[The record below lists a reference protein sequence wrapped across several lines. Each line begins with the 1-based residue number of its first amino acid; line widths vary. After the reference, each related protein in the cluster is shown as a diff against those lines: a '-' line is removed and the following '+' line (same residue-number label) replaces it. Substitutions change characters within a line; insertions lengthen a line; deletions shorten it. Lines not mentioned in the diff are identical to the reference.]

1 MWLEFDSRE
10 ESLMRQRQKAQAVC
24 REFARDPSK
33 GNLKKI
39 RQLFMSCGEHC
50 IIEYGFHCDYGQFI
64 SLGNRVY
71 LNTKITILDG
81 GKVSIDDDCLIGP
94 GVQII
99 TVSHALNATQRLEK
113 RSYKKD
119 VRLGKNVWVGA
130 GAIILPGV
138 TIGDNAI
145 IGAGSVVTKD
155 VAAGITV
162 AGNPAVNISK
172 SV

>member
-1 MWLEFDSRE
+1 MWLEFDSRDE
-10 ESLMRQRQKAQAVC
+10 TLLRQRQKAQAVC

-64 SLGNRVY
+64 NLGNRVY
-71 LNTKITILDG
+71 INAKTTILDG

-94 GVQII
+94 NVQII
-99 TVSHALNATQRLEK
+99 TVSHSSNAIQRLDK
-113 RSYKKD
+113 LNYKKD
-119 VRLGKNVWVGA
+119 VSLGKNVWVGA

-138 TIGDNAI
+138 NIGENAI

-155 VAAGITV
+155 VAAGVTV
-162 AGNPAVNISK
+162 AGNPAVTISK
-172 SV
+172 SA

>member
-1 MWLEFDSRE
+1 MWLEFDSRDE
-10 ESLMRQRQKAQAVC
+10 TLMRQRQKAQAVC

-50 IIEYGFHCDYGQFI
+50 IIEYGFHCDYGGFI
-64 SLGNRVY
+64 KLGDRVY
-71 LNTKITILDG
+71 INAKTTILDG
-81 GKVSIDDDCLIGP
+81 GKVVIGDDCLIGP
-94 GVQII
+94 NVQII
-99 TVSHALNATQRLEK
+99 TVSHASNATQRLEK
-113 RSYKKD
+113 LSYKKD

-138 TIGDNAI
+138 TVGDNAI

-155 VAAGITV
+155 VPAGITV
-162 AGNPAVNISK
+162 AGNPAAPISK
-172 SV
+172 PV